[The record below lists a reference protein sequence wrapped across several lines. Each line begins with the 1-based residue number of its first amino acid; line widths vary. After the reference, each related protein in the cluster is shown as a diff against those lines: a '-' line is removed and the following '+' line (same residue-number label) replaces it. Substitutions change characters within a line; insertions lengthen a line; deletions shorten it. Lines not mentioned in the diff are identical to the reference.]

1 MRIVLGLFFVCFGL
15 FGWVGQL
22 ISGFHYSLAQKLGLQ
37 EKSEGTDPLF
47 RLAELNTARWD
58 AVVLW
63 TLPVAGILMLLNHPW
78 WPYVALVAGGIH
90 LDAGG
95 RELAKSLSLRGSG
108 VSIGTPKDWKIA
120 KIFLSVLTLIGLAA
134 ITYALWALGTGA
146 TRPGP

>member
-22 ISGFHYSLAQKLGLQ
+22 ISGFNYSLAQRLSLQ

-47 RLAELNTARWD
+47 RLAELNAARWD
-58 AVVLW
+58 ACVLW
-63 TLPVAGILMLLNHPW
+63 TLPLAGVLMLLNHPW

-95 RELAKSLSLRGSG
+95 RELAKSLSLRKGGVKIGS
-108 VSIGTPKDWKIA
+108 PKDWTIA
-120 KIFLSVLTLIGLAA
+120 KAFLSLLVLIGLVTIA
-134 ITYALWALGTGA
+134 YALWALGTGA
-146 TRPGP
+146 PTART